1 MEALTERFR
10 NSRVA
15 FSAVFWRNAL
25 SFRAGLLCLC
35 LCLGFYQLLRCS
47 TMLAFCF
54 SVIVA
59 QRRRVA
65 WLFAFNHSICL
76 HKSLSLPLA
85 RALLRYTN
93 LIVYTLS
100 SGLLTA
106 SVYVHVLSL
115 CLSTSLLW
123 RLLQR
128 AKKRFSGMSVLAF
141 YCVCTSLINHQIFPF
156 YVHRSLQ
163 PVSRSPLLLRCL
175 RRLRALTTTAH
186 VTRTARIHCERVLL
200 HPRFFTR
207 LYDAVTSA
215 SCKPRT
221 RTNGLHA

>member
-1 MEALTERFR
+1 MYCGHGETVNGRLFTKQKQASRWLCTIFTWDSHRSRTITTTTMGKTGLHMEALTERFR

-93 LIVYTLS
+93 LIVHTLF
-100 SGLLTA
+100 SGV
-106 SVYVHVLSL
+106 SNRKCGCSLSL
-115 CLSTSLLW
+115 SLHPCSGATTAVGQKAFEWYICLGIILLCLYIID
-123 RLLQR
+123 RPPN
-128 AKKRFSGMSVLAF
+128 
-141 YCVCTSLINHQIFPF
+141 I
-156 YVHRSLQ
+156 
-163 PVSRSPLLLRCL
+163 PLLLQ
-175 RRLRALTTTAH
+175 
-186 VTRTARIHCERVLL
+186 
-200 HPRFFTR
+200 
-207 LYDAVTSA
+207 
-215 SCKPRT
+215 
-221 RTNGLHA
+221 